1 MGSRGRAEKT
11 FSPTFSVEGVGI
23 GTCEETQPPSRL
35 VPTPKPITWL
45 KDKPERHTKTPWGQQ
60 SVVVPRVCSLRDS
73 MGNLRT
79 GSRDWRRF
87 YTDGLA
93 GCHKAPRER
102 QQWGFIPIPQLGR
115 LRPQSQSPT
124 VTVPAC
130 SGMLCDAANNSCGPT
145 KRREK
150 APVKT
155 ELEPALSLGPQL
167 FTPWWAGCGLRGSG
181 RGHLIQAREGQGG
194 PRPPL
199 SSSPKPGARG
209 PTASPGPGAAAPC
222 RELRQPPTSWVRTST
237 RPTAAASPG
246 LGAQSSGR
254 LSLNLPPS
262 QQVMRIA

>member
-11 FSPTFSVEGVGI
+11 FSPTFSAEGVGI

-35 VPTPKPITWL
+35 VPAPKPITWL
-45 KDKPERHTKTPWGQQ
+45 KDKPERHTETPWGQQ
-60 SVVVPRVCSLRDS
+60 SVVVPRVCSLRDP

-79 GSRDWRRF
+79 GSRGWRRF

-130 SGMLCDAANNSCGPT
+130 SGTSCDAANNSCGPT

-155 ELEPALSLGPQL
+155 ELEPPLSLGPQL
-167 FTPWWAGCGLRGSG
+167 FTPWWAGCVLRGSG
-181 RGHLIQAREGQGG
+181 RGAPYSGQGG
-194 PRPPL
+194 SGLHALLCPLVPSLEHEGQRPAPGLGRLHPAGSTDSPPLPGSGRPP
-199 SSSPKPGARG
+199 AR
-209 PTASPGPGAAAPC
+209 
-222 RELRQPPTSWVRTST
+222 RQPPPPDWALRAPVASHST
-237 RPTAAASPG
+237 CC
-246 LGAQSSGR
+246 
-254 LSLNLPPS
+254 LPS
-262 QQVMRIA
+262 R